1 MHAMFGMLLWVRM
14 LMILQQKGFGNDGP
28 CVRLSDFKKFY
39 LISQNEPNNK
49 RRLEYQAVFWAQ
61 VMLVISFFSF
71 VIYF

>member
-14 LMILQQKGFGNDGP
+14 QMILQQKGFGNDGP
-28 CVRLSDFKKFY
+28 WVRLSDFKDFY
-39 LISQNEPNNK
+39 SIAQNEPNNK
-49 RRLEYQAVFWAQ
+49 RRLGYQAVFWAQ